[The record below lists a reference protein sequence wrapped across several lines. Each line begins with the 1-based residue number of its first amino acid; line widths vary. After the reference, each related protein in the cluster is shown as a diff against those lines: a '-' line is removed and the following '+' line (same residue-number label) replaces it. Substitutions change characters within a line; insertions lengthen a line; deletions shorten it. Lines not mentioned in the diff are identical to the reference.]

1 MQSLVRE
8 DMRQVHKRCIGRSR
22 QQRIALLQRKLI
34 QVLPYI
40 LLGTLVDKRTHIAGA
55 VDGIVEESIAQLG
68 AGLAHRQEIR
78 RTVCIR

>member
-1 MQSLVRE
+1 M
-8 DMRQVHKRCIGRSR
+8 
-22 QQRIALLQRKLI
+22 
-34 QVLPYI
+34 LPYI